1 MTSAILINKV
11 FETWRTENAP
21 GVAVSDAWEM
31 FAVSQILADFNLTL
45 DDIREGIV
53 DGSDDG
59 GIDAVFSFLEG
70 SLLVE
75 DSEIIE
81 ESESAAR
88 KYPDGVELRLEVV
101 QAKSSNSFSQTA
113 VNNLIAT
120 LGAALDYTRSLDDF
134 RDTLNPAVRER
145 LQIFRTAH
153 EALLSRRPRVA
164 VTVSLATLG
173 QSSKAASNVIAR
185 VNELR
190 TLLSARLPGAT
201 CSVNLVGA
209 EELWELY
216 QRRPPEDFKLECQ
229 EILTS
234 GNSHVALARLS
245 DFRNLIVDE
254 RGSIRRHIFEANVRD
269 YQGTVEVNNEIMQTL
284 RDEASPQFWWMNNGV
299 TVLCEHAEIVG
310 KRFALRNPQIVN
322 GLQTSHTIARR
333 FQEEVPG
340 SPRWKA
346 LAEHKILI
354 RIIITEDSPT
364 RDKIIRATNRQTPV
378 PDASL
383 RATDDIQRRIEE
395 YLKSEGYYY
404 DRRKGYYRNIG
415 KEPSRIIGIPY
426 LGQAMFAICYGRPD
440 IARGKPN
447 SLLKDDQRY
456 KQAFDPTTDLSVF
469 LWVSKLQRTIDEL
482 LQSGTIDARYP
493 ERRYLALF
501 VAHGLIVKTLG
512 HVQTGWRSIK
522 PLVDANYEF
531 ATEEIARMVDDV
543 KRALDRYNSLHG
555 SSPERSTKTQ
565 GFTSYLNDYILNSH
579 KQASGKEISTNQ

>member
-1 MTSAILINKV
+1 MSSAVLINKI

-21 GVAVSDAWEM
+21 GVVTSDAWEM
-31 FAVSQILADFNLTL
+31 FAVSQILADFDLTL

-59 GIDAVFSFLEG
+59 GIDAVYSFLEG
-70 SLLVE
+70 SLLVQ

-81 ESESAAR
+81 ESDAAR

-101 QAKSSNSFSQTA
+101 QAKSTESFSQTA
-113 VNNLIAT
+113 VNNLIVT
-120 LGAALDYTRSLDDF
+120 LGQALDYSRSLDEFSDS
-134 RDTLNPAVRER
+134 LNGAVRER

-153 EALLSRRPRVA
+153 EALLSRRPRIA
-164 VTVSLATLG
+164 VTVSLVTRG
-173 QSSKAASNVIAR
+173 QSSAVASNVTAR
-185 VNELR
+185 VAELKQ
-190 TLLSARLPGAT
+190 LLSERLPGAT

-209 EELWELY
+209 DELWELY
-216 QRRPPEDFKLECQ
+216 QRRPPEDFKLQCQ

-245 DFRNLIVDE
+245 DFYSLIVDE

-284 RDEASPQFWWMNNGV
+284 RDETSPQFWWLNNGV

-333 FQEEVPG
+333 FQEEVPD
-340 SPRWKA
+340 SLRWKA
-346 LAEHKILI
+346 LAEHQILI

-395 YLKSEGYYY
+395 YLKSEGFYY

-440 IARGKPN
+440 VARGKPN

-456 KQAFDPTTDLSVF
+456 KQAFDPKTDLSVF
-469 LWVSKLQRTIDEL
+469 LWVSRLQRRIDEL
-482 LQSGTIDARYP
+482 LQSGTIEARYP

-501 VAHGLIVKTLG
+501 VSHGLIVKTLG
-512 HVQTGWRSIK
+512 QVQTGWRSIK
-522 PLVDANYEF
+522 PLVDANHEF
-531 ATEEIARMVDDV
+531 TTEGIAGMVADV
-543 KRALDRYNSLHG
+543 KRALEQYDAANDSV
-555 SSPERSTKTQ
+555 PERSTKTQ
-565 GFTSYLNDYILNSH
+565 GFTTYLNEYILKSSS
-579 KQASGKEISTNQ
+579 Q